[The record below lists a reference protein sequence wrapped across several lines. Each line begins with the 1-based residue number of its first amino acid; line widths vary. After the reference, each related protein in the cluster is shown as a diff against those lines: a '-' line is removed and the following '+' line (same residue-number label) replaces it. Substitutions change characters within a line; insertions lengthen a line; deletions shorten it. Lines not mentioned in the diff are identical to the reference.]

1 MSETIIYEQP
11 LNERIRTFLRLEFL
25 FKNLDAALK
34 GEGEL
39 DHRDVIQAL
48 SSILLVFDRSDL
60 KQEIIKELE
69 RLISNLSALENTPG
83 VDKQALDGLLS
94 QLDQIVDSI
103 QAHKSAIGQSLRDND
118 FLYSIRQRSSIP
130 GGTCDFD
137 LPAYHYWLLHSSL
150 ESRKQQ
156 LTEWTGEFESIRQ
169 AVKITLELIRG
180 SIGFNTKTAAVG
192 FYQQSLNSNQATQ
205 LIRVQIPREASYY
218 PEISGGK
225 HRFTVRFMTFD
236 INERA
241 QQSSEDIEFS
251 LSCCA
256 M

>member
-1 MSETIIYEQP
+1 MSETITYEQP

-25 FKNLDAALK
+25 FKNLDAALE
-34 GEGEL
+34 GESEL

-83 VDKQALDGLLS
+83 VDKKALEDLLG

-103 QAHKSAIGQSLRDND
+103 QANKSAIGQALRDSD
-118 FLYSIRQRSSIP
+118 FLYGIRQRSSIP

-150 ESRKQQ
+150 ESRKLQ
-156 LTEWTGEFESIRQ
+156 LTEWASEFEGIRQ
-169 AVKITLELIRG
+169 AVTITLELIRG
-180 SIGFNTKTAAVG
+180 STGFMNKTAALG
-192 FYQQSLNSNQATQ
+192 FYQHSLNNNQSTQ
-205 LIRVQIPREASYY
+205 LIRIRIPREASYY

-225 HRFTVRFMTFD
+225 HRFTVRFMAFD
-236 INERA
+236 ITQRS
-241 QQSSEDIEFS
+241 QQSNEDIEFS